1 MLEEIE
7 EERRRNRSAV
17 AWFLVLTLG
26 ASWSLWSRLWIFDVS
41 PPSPAHMTAPS
52 FLRFARFAAPGTLVP
67 GISALVVTRVV
78 LHESWR
84 TTTLNVLGRKR
95 FYLWAWLLFPAL
107 VLLTILISVLL
118 GLVRFD
124 PNLTYARELL
134 VPANE
139 ITAPAA
145 EVWRIYLR
153 AVAIHLTIVPLTNES
168 LVGWVPLCAFIAW
181 LVWSGRLRAPQA
193 GS

>member
-1 MLEEIE
+1 M
-7 EERRRNRSAV
+7 
-17 AWFLVLTLG
+17 LTLG
-26 ASWSLWSRLWIFDVS
+26 ASWSLWSLLWIFDVS
-41 PPSPAHMTAPS
+41 LQSPAHMTAPS
-52 FLRFARFAAPGTLVP
+52 FLWFARFAAPRTLVP

-84 TTTLNVLGRKR
+84 TTTLNVVGRKR

-118 GLVRFD
+118 GLARFD

-134 VPANE
+134 VPTNK

-153 AVAIHLTIVPLTNES
+153 TVAIHLTIVPLTNES

-181 LVWSGRLRAPQA
+181 LV
-193 GS
+193 